1 MTRLVTCIPCGA
13 EFLPRSRR
21 QRSCSRGC
29 AVKTRPTRER
39 RPGPQLQ
46 QKHYLVLRLLKSQP
60 LERRA
65 RGGWRFGTMR
75 ISDATVNR
83 LIASGRAEIRGEMVH
98 HKLR

>member
-13 EFLPRSRR
+13 EFAPRSHR
-21 QRSCSRGC
+21 QRSCSRTC
-29 AVKTRPTRER
+29 AVKVRPTPER

-65 RGGWRFGTMR
+65 RGGWRFGTKR
-75 ISDATVNR
+75 IGDATVNR
-83 LIASGRAEIRGEMVH
+83 LIASGHAEIRGGMVQ